1 MIGTILLSTLIGI
14 GGAEA
19 VTPLHDSSLL
29 NAADRRYR
37 VGLTAEI
44 GTVKALSHRI
54 QFSKSGTMFDYV
66 RDGGQDI
73 LFPFT
78 RLAADLDL
86 GERHSVILLYQP
98 LTLQSEIQLQ
108 DDLVVDEGTFLAGSG
123 LDLQYGFDFYRASW
137 LYDLQADDDRELGL
151 GLSLQ
156 LRNAD
161 IQFTSSDG
169 DLRRVNRDLGPVPI
183 LKLRTRQPLGDS
195 AAWWGVEVDG
205 FYAPIKYLNGSDT
218 DVVGAIAD
226 ASLRAGVPLDFG
238 GEAFLNLRYVGGGAE
253 GTSQRYDGPG
263 DGYVENWVHF
273 VSLSL
278 GLSLR

>member
-1 MIGTILLSTLIGI
+1 MLASTILSALLVTSPAL
-14 GGAEA
+14 A
-19 VTPLHDSSLL
+19 VTPPHGSSLL
-29 NAADRRYR
+29 NHPDRAYR
-37 VGLTAEI
+37 LGLTAEI
-44 GTVKALSHRI
+44 GTVKALAHRI
-54 QFSKSGTMFDYV
+54 QFSENGTMFDYV
-66 RDGGQDI
+66 EDGGQDI

-78 RLAADLDL
+78 RIAADLDI
-86 GERHSVILLYQP
+86 GERHSVVLLYQP

-108 DDLVVDEGTFLAGSG
+108 DDLVVDNGTFGAGEA
-123 LDLQYGFDFYRASW
+123 LDLQYGFDFYRVSW
-137 LYDLQADDDRELGL
+137 LYDLQADPARELGL

-161 IQFTSSDG
+161 IQFTSADG
-169 DLRRVNRDLGPVPI
+169 TLRRVNRDLGPVPI
-183 LKLRTRQPLGDS
+183 LKLRTRQPLKG
-195 AAWWGVEVDG
+195 ATWWGLEVDG
-205 FYAPIKYLNGSDT
+205 FYAPIKYINGSNT

-226 ASLRAGVPLDFG
+226 ASLRVGAPLEHG

-273 VSLSL
+273 VALSL

>member
-1 MIGTILLSTLIGI
+1 MLASSLIAALLSISVSQ
-14 GGAEA
+14 A
-19 VTPLHDSSLL
+19 VTPLHENSLL
-29 NAADRRYR
+29 NSADRNYR

-54 QFSKSGTMFDYV
+54 QFSKNGTMFDYV
-66 RDGGQDI
+66 ADGGQDI

-78 RLAADLDL
+78 RLTADLDL
-86 GERHSVILLYQP
+86 GDRHSVVLLYQP
-98 LTLQSEIQLQ
+98 LTLTSQIQLQ
-108 DDLVVDEGTFLAGSG
+108 DDLVVDNGTFTAGSA
-123 LDLQYGFDFYRASW
+123 LDLKYGFDFYRASW
-137 LYDLQADDDRELGL
+137 LYDLQADPAREFAL

-161 IQFTSSDG
+161 IQFNADDG
-169 DLRRVNRDLGPVPI
+169 ELRRVNRDLGPVPI
-183 LKLRTRQPLGDS
+183 LKLRTRQPLKG
-195 AAWWGVEVDG
+195 AAWWGLEVDG
-205 FYAPIKYLNGSDT
+205 FYAPIKYINGSDT

-226 ASLRAGVPLDFG
+226 VSFRVGVPLEFG

-273 VSLSL
+273 VALSV

>member
-1 MIGTILLSTLIGI
+1 MFTALFAALVTA
-14 GGAEA
+14 GASQA
-19 VTPLHDSSLL
+19 VTPLHDNSLL
-29 NAADRRYR
+29 NSPDRDVR

-54 QFSKSGTMFDYV
+54 QFSQNGTMFDYV

-78 RLAADLDL
+78 RFTADLDL
-86 GERHSVILLYQP
+86 GERHSVVLLYQP
-98 LTLQSEIQLQ
+98 LTLQSQVQLQ
-108 DDLVVDEGTFLAGSG
+108 DELTVDNGSFAAGSAV
-123 LDLQYGFDFYRASW
+123 DLKYGFDFYRASW
-137 LYDLQADDDRELGL
+137 LYDLQADPSRELAL

-161 IQFTSSDG
+161 IQFTSADG
-169 DLRRVNRDLGPVPI
+169 ELRRVNRDLGPVPI
-183 LKLRTRQPLGDS
+183 LKLRTRQPLAGD
-195 AAWWGVEVDG
+195 AWWGAELDG
-205 FYAPIKYLNGSDT
+205 FYAPIKYVNGSDT

-226 ASLRAGVPLDFG
+226 ASLRVGVPLEFG
-238 GEAFLNLRYVGGGAE
+238 GEGYLNLRYVGGGAE
-253 GTSQRYDGPG
+253 GTSQRYRGPG

-273 VSLSL
+273 VSLSV

>member
-1 MIGTILLSTLIGI
+1 MLPSTIFAAVLAAST
-14 GGAEA
+14 AQA
-19 VTPLHDSSLL
+19 VTPPHDSSLL
-29 NAADRRYR
+29 NHPDRGYR
-37 VGLTAEI
+37 LGLTAEI

-54 QFSKSGTMFDYV
+54 QFSNNGTMFDYV
-66 RDGGQDI
+66 ADGGQDI

-78 RLAADLDL
+78 RLTADLDI
-86 GERHSVILLYQP
+86 GERHSVVLLYQP
-98 LTLQSEIQLQ
+98 LTLLSEVQLQ
-108 DDLVVDEGTFLAGSG
+108 DDLVVDNGTFLAGEA
-123 LDLQYGFDFYRASW
+123 LDLKYGFDFYRASW
-137 LYDLQADDDRELGL
+137 LYDLQADPSRELAL

-161 IQFTSSDG
+161 IQFTSADG
-169 DLRRVNRDLGPVPI
+169 TLRRVNRDLGPVPI
-183 LKLRTRQPLGDS
+183 LKLRTRQPLRG
-195 AAWWGVEVDG
+195 AAWWGFEVDG
-205 FYAPIKYLNGSDT
+205 FYAPIKYINGSDT

-226 ASLRAGVPLDFG
+226 ASLRVGVPLELG

-273 VSLSL
+273 VALSL

>member
-1 MIGTILLSTLIGI
+1 MTLPLLVLSLLATDP
-14 GGAEA
+14 AA
-19 VTPLHDSSLL
+19 AKTPAHASSLL
-29 NAADRRYR
+29 NDPSRSYQL
-37 VGLTAEI
+37 GLGVEI
-44 GTVKALSHRI
+44 GTVKALSHTI
-54 QFSKSGTMFDYV
+54 QFSHDGTRFDYV

-78 RLAADLDL
+78 RLSADLDL

-98 LTLQSEIQLQ
+98 LTLSSQVLLN
-108 DDLVVDEGTFLAGSG
+108 DDLVVDGGTFAAGSG
-123 LDLQYGFDFYRASW
+123 VDLQYGFDFYRASW
-137 LYDLQADDDRELGL
+137 LYDLQTADDRELGL

-161 IQFTSSDG
+161 IQFTAIDD

-183 LKLRTRQPLGDS
+183 LKLRTRQPLGGE
-195 AAWWGVEVDG
+195 AWWGFEIDG
-205 FYAPIKYLNGSDT
+205 FYAPIKYMNGSDT

-226 ASLRAGVPLDFG
+226 ASLRAGVPLEHG
-238 GEAFLNLRYVGGGAE
+238 GEAFVNLRYLGGGAE
-253 GTSQRYDGPG
+253 GTSQRYEGPG
-263 DGYVENWVHF
+263 DGWVDNWVHL